1 MRYIPLV
8 SQCDAMDCGPSC
20 LAMLAMNYGR
30 QLDRKFL
37 RQRCALGKREVSL
50 LGISKTAEE
59 IGFKT
64 IGGQLGFE
72 TLSEFLLI
80 YNDTLILYLTH
91 YKSII

>member
-37 RQRCALGKREVSL
+37 RQRCALGKRGVSL